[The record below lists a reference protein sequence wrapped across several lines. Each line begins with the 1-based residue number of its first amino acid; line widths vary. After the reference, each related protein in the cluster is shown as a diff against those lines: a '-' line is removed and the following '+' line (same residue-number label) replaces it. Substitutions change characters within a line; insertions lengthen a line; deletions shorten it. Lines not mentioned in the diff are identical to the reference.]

1 MILAGPAIL
10 AGGVVQV
17 NLLVGRQIA
26 SFFDGAIAWLNYA
39 DRVFQLPLGVIG
51 IALGIV
57 LLPDLS
63 RKFKSKD
70 FIGVKQTTHQAIVTS
85 LYLVLPSTIALM

>member
-1 MILAGPAIL
+1 MKQKILILAGPAIL

-70 FIGVKQTTHQAIVTS
+70 FIGVKQTTHQAIVTR
-85 LYLVLPSTIALM
+85 VCT